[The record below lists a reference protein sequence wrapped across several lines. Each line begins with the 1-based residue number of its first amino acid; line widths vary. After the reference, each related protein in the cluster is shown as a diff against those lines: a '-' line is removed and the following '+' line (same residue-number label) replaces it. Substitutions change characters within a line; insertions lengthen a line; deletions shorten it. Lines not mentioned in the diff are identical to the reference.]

1 MYRGKSITELRSMLD
16 SGEVTAEDLFNS
28 ANRLAHYF
36 QEDYNS
42 FVTIVDKFRYKD
54 RDSLINGIPYALKDN
69 FSTSGILT
77 TASSNILKDYV
88 PVYDATVY
96 KKLKKAGVNTKI
108 IDNDNEDNVKIFDKM
123 KIVLTGT
130 LPTLK
135 RNDAKDIIEKLGG
148 KATSSV
154 SKSTSFVL
162 AGEEAG
168 SKLTKANEL
177 GIKVIDEE
185 TFLNLSKLSSLE
197 EVLES
202 LK

>member
-1 MYRGKSITELRSMLD
+1 MGINNIGVKGAKIIANEFKDLD
-16 SGEVTAEDLFNS
+16 VIMNLNTNQLVNLEEFGETMA
-28 ANRLAHYF
+28 
-36 QEDYNS
+36 
-42 FVTIVDKFRYKD
+42 
-54 RDSLINGIPYALKDN
+54 DSVVEFFKEEK
-69 FSTSGILT
+69 
-77 TASSNILKDYV
+77 NILV
-88 PVYDATVY
+88 IE
-96 KKLKKAGVNTKI
+96 KLKKAGVNTKI

-197 EVLES
+197 EVLKS

>member
-1 MYRGKSITELRSMLD
+1 
-16 SGEVTAEDLFNS
+16 
-28 ANRLAHYF
+28 
-36 QEDYNS
+36 
-42 FVTIVDKFRYKD
+42 
-54 RDSLINGIPYALKDN
+54 
-69 FSTSGILT
+69 
-77 TASSNILKDYV
+77 
-88 PVYDATVY
+88 
-96 KKLKKAGVNTKI
+96 
-108 IDNDNEDNVKIFDKM
+108 M

-130 LPTLK
+130 LTTLK

>member
-1 MYRGKSITELRSMLD
+1 MK
-16 SGEVTAEDLFNS
+16 N
-28 ANRLAHYF
+28 
-36 QEDYNS
+36 
-42 FVTIVDKFRYKD
+42 
-54 RDSLINGIPYALKDN
+54 
-69 FSTSGILT
+69 
-77 TASSNILKDYV
+77 
-88 PVYDATVY
+88 
-96 KKLKKAGVNTKI
+96 AGVNTKI
-108 IDNDNEDNVKIFDKM
+108 IDNDNEDIIKIFDKM

-130 LPTLK
+130 LQTLK

-177 GIKVIDEE
+177 GVKVIDEE
-185 TFLNLSKLSSLE
+185 TFLNLSKLSSQE